1 MNHQTVDSSGASGGT
16 FRSYTIG
23 FILSIVLT
31 IIAFGIV
38 MSGVQS
44 PSIVLFTIIVAAIAQ
59 ILVHLHYFLHLR
71 KSSDARWNIMALIF
85 TVLIIALFIGGS
97 LWIMYNMNYRMM

>member
-1 MNHQTVDSSGASGGT
+1 MNHQPVNITGASGGT
-16 FRSYTIG
+16 FKSYATG

-38 MSGVQS
+38 MSGIQS
-44 PSIVLFTIIVAAIAQ
+44 RPIVLFTIIVAAIAQ

-71 KSSDARWNIMALIF
+71 TSSDARWNTMALIF
-85 TVLIIALFIGGS
+85 TVLLMALFIGGS
-97 LWIMYNMNYRMM
+97 LWIMYNLNYRMM